1 MTYLD
6 WSSYV
11 DACPGDRVDDGGKGD
26 ACPDAQGDLVGDP
39 VGLG

>member
-11 DACPGDRVDDGGKGD
+11 DACPGDRVGDGDTGD
-26 ACPDAQGDLVGDP
+26 AYPDAQGDLVGDP
-39 VGLG
+39 VGLD